1 VLLATGQPL
10 LFNARVVKGNISTTE
25 TRYVRDAINT
35 CHFAQVAAITSPAMP
50 AFVPMVSARLR
61 SVYLVTAASP
71 NAQIAPRLT
80 YATVAFLAPSWLTT
94 ARHAAPALTSCKT
107 APPAHLQYY
116 VQPAIL
122 LSESITQPH
131 PIHAS
136 PAWRISPT
144 VLLVLITH
152 TALSVLTTPIS
163 GNRSD
168 QELRF
173 ASLVMFPYKDAARAQ
188 VRLPASAVLTTSP
201 SSITL
206 IITAVSHAIII

>member
-1 VLLATGQPL
+1 
-10 LFNARVVKGNISTTE
+10 
-25 TRYVRDAINT
+25 VRNVINT
-35 CHFAQVAAITSPAMP
+35 CPFVEDAPTTSLALP
-50 AFVPMVSARLR
+50 AFVPTVSVHLQSA
-61 SVYLVTAASP
+61 SPATATSP

-107 APPAHLQYY
+107 AQPAHHLQYY
-116 VQPAIL
+116 AQPAIL

-152 TALSVLTTPIS
+152 TALSASTTPMS
-163 GNRSD
+163 
-168 QELRF
+168 
-173 ASLVMFPYKDAARAQ
+173 
-188 VRLPASAVLTTSP
+188 
-201 SSITL
+201 
-206 IITAVSHAIII
+206 